1 MCSGG
6 GGGAATQT
14 QYEPVKSAEQT
25 MKEASSDAVRSQQL
39 RRGISST
46 FSRSSMG
53 ASGGG
58 SSATSGTG
66 AKLGS

>member
-6 GGGAATQT
+6 GGSAKQV

-25 MKEASSDAVRSQQL
+25 MQEASSDAARSQQL
-39 RRGISST
+39 RRGIAST
-46 FSRSSMG
+46 FSRQSMG

-58 SSATSGTG
+58 TGATSGTG